1 MKGLNMKR
9 KHKTTAGIVAILI
22 VCLSFMGSSV
32 IAGARKDSKFAKIIM
47 EDLISVEMSGQ
58 AFSINITDGF
68 LVVEQT
74 RVNVVENIKL
84 ASGETISTVIMDEN
98 KNRIPLTQIKDY
110 QRVLV
115 QAFRTEDGYTFARK
129 IQKQPRLPMDKTG
142 PSSVPE

>member
-1 MKGLNMKR
+1 MKR
-9 KHKTTAGIVAILI
+9 KYITTVGIVAILI
-22 VCLSFMGSSV
+22 ACLSFIGSSV
-32 IAGARKDSKFAKIIM
+32 MAGARKDAKFAKIIM

-58 AFSINITDGF
+58 AFSINVTDGF

-110 QRVLV
+110 QRIFV